1 MNKTLLSLAVI
12 LIMALT
18 GCGGGGGSD
27 SNTAASSNPSAPAPV
42 TPTSPGSTPDTT
54 PVTASLIN
62 DVRFADLATEFSA
75 QTFGLDSWNPK
86 AMVVHQDI
94 LYVANDSAEASILRY
109 DLKAKRV
116 LSSIHA

>member
-12 LIMALT
+12 LSMALT

-42 TPTSPGSTPDTT
+42 TPTSPGSIPDAT
-54 PVTASLIN
+54 PVTATLIN

-75 QTFGLDSWNPK
+75 
-86 AMVVHQDI
+86 
-94 LYVANDSAEASILRY
+94 
-109 DLKAKRV
+109 
-116 LSSIHA
+116 

>member
-12 LIMALT
+12 LSMALT

-42 TPTSPGSTPDTT
+42 TPNSPGSTPDTT

-75 QTFGLDSWNPK
+75 QTFGLDS
-86 AMVVHQDI
+86 
-94 LYVANDSAEASILRY
+94 
-109 DLKAKRV
+109 
-116 LSSIHA
+116 